1 MIESAVLFDVL
12 GSKVLATLEFTKIQ
26 DLEGLQ
32 ELVVQEYYNAVQS
45 GSSDL
50 RIETSIDER
59 AVCILKVDDVT
70 LLVVVNSGQEFS
82 TADLENAI
90 ALHGLSSKNVESSSA
105 REFKAEFQQLARE
118 TLQTRLRVCFV
129 SNPDPPEED
138 MSGSAVNMLL
148 QTQSE
153 DSLFSKAV
161 AIGPYILQAMQTTY
175 RSIERGEWSEELSTI
190 DVFALIVSEPL
201 PASDRI
207 EESILRIRSQSDA
220 PVLVVPGSD
229 DELEFAR
236 AVESSYGVDLCDSVS
251 PKPTHLL
258 LAVLAMSGYS
268 EYHPELA
275 YEQWVIDTSVDEAQL
290 TPTREREEIGHQAFF
305 VVDRRTGTAVYS
317 YYYEEKSSLLE
328 MAPNIVAA
336 ITSFK
341 IDQTTPTETSVFRT
355 GNLSYITIE
364 RDSYVF
370 TLVTGRHGGVEAL
383 RERFSFLPDLFKD
396 EVPNPMDDPTD
407 LFRSPPFTLK
417 LLATLPPVELAG
429 RIAPTQKR
437 ALIWER
443 FEYEQVGDFLE
454 AVWLRLDGEL
464 TMSRLTPGKGPE
476 IILGAIHLLKR
487 LDSIEFKLKI
497 THSDV
502 PVMRDKPDSED
513 LELYENLEEILEY
526 VDGELSIESIAK
538 ALDLNPSVLIPVFG
552 ELDRRRIISIR
563 EDLNSHTQA
572 S

>member
-12 GSKVLATLEFTKIQ
+12 GSKVLATLEFSRVK
-26 DLEGLQ
+26 DLDQLQ
-32 ELVVQEYYNAVQS
+32 ELVIREYYNAVQA
-45 GSSDL
+45 GSADA
-50 RIETSIDER
+50 RIDSQLDER
-59 AVCILKVDDVT
+59 AVSILKVDDTT
-70 LLVVVNSGQEFS
+70 LLVVVSSDIEPS
-82 TADLENAI
+82 PDDMEKAV
-90 ALHGLSSKNVESSSA
+90 ALHELSRQNVESSSA
-105 REFKAEFQQLARE
+105 REFKSEFKRLARSI
-118 TLQTRLRVCFV
+118 LQTKLRVCFV
-129 SNPDPPEED
+129 TNPDLSEKD
-138 MSGSAVNMLL
+138 FSGSAVEMLL
-148 QTQSE
+148 KSSPE
-153 DSLFSKAV
+153 ESAFSKHV
-161 AIGPYILQAMQTTY
+161 AMGPYLVQAMQTDY
-175 RSIERGEWSEELSTI
+175 RTIELEEWSDDLSGI
-190 DVFALIVSEPL
+190 DMFALVASEPL

-207 EESILRIRSQSDA
+207 EESILRIRSQSES

-275 YEQWVIDTSVDEAQL
+275 YDQWVIDTSIDELPAA
-290 TPTREREEIGHQAFF
+290 PKREREEMGHQAFF
-305 VVDRRTGTAVYS
+305 VVDRRTGNAIYS

-341 IDQTTPTETSVFRT
+341 IDQTRPTETSVFRT
-355 GNLSYITIE
+355 GDLSYITIE

-370 TLVTGRHGGVEAL
+370 TLVTGRHGGVETL

-396 EVPNPMDDPTD
+396 EVPDPMEDPID

-429 RIAPTQKR
+429 RIAPTPRR

-443 FEYEQVGDFLE
+443 FEHDQVGDFLE
-454 AVWLRLDGEL
+454 AVWQRLDGEL
-464 TMSRLTPGKGPE
+464 TMSKLAPGKGPE

-487 LDSIEFKLKI
+487 LNAIEFKLKI
-497 THSDV
+497 SPNDV
-502 PVMRDKPDSED
+502 PTILNRPNQEV
-513 LELYENLEEILEY
+513 LQLYENLEDILEY
-526 VDGELSIESIAK
+526 VDGELS
-538 ALDLNPSVLIPVFG
+538 
-552 ELDRRRIISIR
+552 
-563 EDLNSHTQA
+563 
-572 S
+572 